1 MLRRIFVVTIK
12 GELIKMYD
20 SKIYGKIRFKLADI
34 LEKENMSKNHLS
46 VISNVRF
53 DTIGKYVKGDI
64 ERVDL
69 DIICRFCKALNCKIE
84 DIIEY

>member
-20 SKIYGKIRFKLADI
+20 SKIYGKIRFKLAGI

-53 DTIGKYVKGDI
+53 DTIGKYVKGNI

-69 DIICRFCKALNCKIE
+69 DISALFVKS
-84 DIIEY
+84 

>member
-1 MLRRIFVVTIK
+1 
-12 GELIKMYD
+12 MYD

-46 VISNVRF
+46 VISNVIF

-64 ERVDL
+64 ERVSL
-69 DIICRFCKALNCKIE
+69 DISALFVKP
-84 DIIEY
+84 

>member
-1 MLRRIFVVTIK
+1 MRQ
-12 GELIKMYD
+12 
-20 SKIYGKIRFKLADI
+20 DI

-64 ERVDL
+64 ERVSL
-69 DIICRFCKALNCKIE
+69 DISALFVKP
-84 DIIEY
+84 

>member
-1 MLRRIFVVTIK
+1 
-12 GELIKMYD
+12 MYD

-46 VISNVRF
+46 VISNVIC

-69 DIICRFCKALNCKIE
+69 DISALFVKS
-84 DIIEY
+84 

>member
-1 MLRRIFVVTIK
+1 
-12 GELIKMYD
+12 MYD
-20 SKIYGKIRFKLADI
+20 SKIYGKIKFKLKDI
-34 LEKENMSKNHLS
+34 LENENMSKNHLS

-53 DTIGKYVKGDI
+53 DTIVKYVKGDI

-84 DIIEY
+84 DIIEYEK

>member
-1 MLRRIFVVTIK
+1 
-12 GELIKMYD
+12 MYD
-20 SKIYGKIRFKLADI
+20 SKIYGKVKFKLKDI

-64 ERVDL
+64 E
-69 DIICRFCKALNCKIE
+69 
-84 DIIEY
+84 

>member
-20 SKIYGKIRFKLADI
+20 RKIKFKLADI

-84 DIIEY
+84 DIIEYEK

>member
-1 MLRRIFVVTIK
+1 
-12 GELIKMYD
+12 MYD
-20 SKIYGKIRFKLADI
+20 SKIYGKIKFKLVDI
-34 LEKENMSKNHLS
+34 LERDNISKNHLS

-53 DTIGKYVKGDI
+53 DTIQKYVKGDI

-84 DIIEY
+84 DILEYEK

>member
-1 MLRRIFVVTIK
+1 
-12 GELIKMYD
+12 MYD
-20 SKIYGKIRFKLADI
+20 SKIYGKLKFKLKDI
-34 LEKENMSKNHLS
+34 LEKENISKNHLS

-53 DTIGKYVKGDI
+53 DTIVKYVKGDI

-84 DIIEY
+84 DIIEYEK

>member
-1 MLRRIFVVTIK
+1 
-12 GELIKMYD
+12 MYD
-20 SKIYGKIRFKLADI
+20 SKIYGKIRFKLAGI

-53 DTIGKYVKGDI
+53 DTIGKYVKGNI

-69 DIICRFCKALNCKIE
+69 DISALFVKS
-84 DIIEY
+84 

>member
-1 MLRRIFVVTIK
+1 
-12 GELIKMYD
+12 MYD
-20 SKIYGKIRFKLADI
+20 SKIYGKVKFKLKDI

-84 DIIEY
+84 DIIEYEK

>member
-20 SKIYGKIRFKLADI
+20 S

-64 ERVDL
+64 ERVSL
-69 DIICRFCKALNCKIE
+69 DISALFVKP
-84 DIIEY
+84 

>member
-20 SKIYGKIRFKLADI
+20 SKIYGKIKFKLADI

-46 VISNVRF
+46 VISNVIF

-69 DIICRFCKALNCKIE
+69 DISALFVKS
-84 DIIEY
+84 

>member
-1 MLRRIFVVTIK
+1 MLRRIFVV
-12 GELIKMYD
+12 
-20 SKIYGKIRFKLADI
+20 RFKLADI

-64 ERVDL
+64 ERVSL
-69 DIICRFCKALNCKIE
+69 DISALFVKP
-84 DIIEY
+84 

>member
-20 SKIYGKIRFKLADI
+20 SKIYGRIRFKLADI

-46 VISNVRF
+46 VIALF
-53 DTIGKYVKGDI
+53 VKP
-64 ERVDL
+64 
-69 DIICRFCKALNCKIE
+69 
-84 DIIEY
+84 

>member
-20 SKIYGKIRFKLADI
+20 SKIYGKIRFKLAGI

-46 VISNVRF
+46 VISK
-53 DTIGKYVKGDI
+53 IGRAHV
-64 ERVDL
+64 
-69 DIICRFCKALNCKIE
+69 
-84 DIIEY
+84 